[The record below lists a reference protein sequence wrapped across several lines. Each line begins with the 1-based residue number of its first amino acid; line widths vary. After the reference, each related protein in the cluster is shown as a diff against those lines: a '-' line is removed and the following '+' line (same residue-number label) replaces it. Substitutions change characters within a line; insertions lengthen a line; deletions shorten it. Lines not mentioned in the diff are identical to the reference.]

1 MKDISR
7 RRFLKYLGAGAVG
20 IIAKPKIPFT
30 TKINNSRASD
40 VIQCFDEN
48 ATTGTSINESVV
60 QIMMDESIKTLTG
73 ITDVGEAWKSIFPGI
88 DENKIISIKVNC
100 INSSVPTNPEF
111 VNCIVNGLTQMEFGA
126 QNFIKNNIIIWDRSD
141 WELSSSGYTI
151 YDGSDPDKIRC
162 FGTSHSGVG
171 YDGTCRLTVPGG
183 PTYPSRI
190 LSEYCDY
197 MINAAVLKNH
207 DTAQVTLAMKNHYG
221 SVYPVP
227 SHSGHCSPAIPALNQ
242 QIRDVITPNNIQKIF
257 IIDSLWG
264 SVVSGPGGYP
274 NWNPQKLIMSLD
286 TVACDY
292 QGWNLIN
299 EERVATGYNPIQWPI
314 DHIETAEQSPYNLG
328 TTDINLIEINN
339 PSNIEESKTIIP
351 INGVFKV
358 SPNPMRTR
366 TLITLSLK
374 RNSAVHLDLINTTGR
389 IIGKVYSGQL
399 NKGTHRINYNLNKK
413 FSAGHYFI
421 RLYNQGQT
429 QVKKVTILH

>member
-30 TKINNSRASD
+30 TKINGSRASA

-88 DENKIISIKVNC
+88 NENKIISIKVNC

-126 QNFIKNNIIIWDRSD
+126 QNFIRNNIIIWDRSD

-151 YDGSDPDKIRC
+151 YDGSDPDTVRC

-171 YDGTCRLTVPGG
+171 YDYTCPLTVPGG

-190 LSEYCDY
+190 MSLMSDY
-197 MINAAVLKNH
+197 LINTAVLKNH

-227 SHSGHCSPAIPALNQ
+227 SHSGHCNPAIPALNQ

-257 IIDSLWG
+257 IIDALYG
-264 SVVSGPGGYP
+264 SILYGPGGSA
-274 NWNPQKLIMSLD
+274 NCNPKKLIMSLD

-292 QGWNLIN
+292 RGWEVIN
-299 EERVATGYNPIQWPI
+299 EERILHGWSIIQWPI
-314 DHIETAEQSPYNLG
+314 DHIETAEQSPYSLG

-339 PSNIEESKTIIP
+339 PSNIEESKTIILT
-351 INGVFKV
+351 NGVLKV
-358 SPNPMRTR
+358 SPNPFRTR

-374 RNSAVHLDLINTTGR
+374 RNSTVHLDLINTTGR
-389 IIGKVYSGQL
+389 IIGKIYSGQL
-399 NKGTHRINYNLNKK
+399 NKGIHRINYNLNKK